1 MGEGRNNRKRKYDR
15 KKNGQPIVL
24 NLSWFLFY
32 GRILNMP
39 RQEIIATRF
48 SEMLDMITC
57 LSIYNGNVEPDHS
70 INDFDDAI
78 QIE

>member
-1 MGEGRNNRKRKYDR
+1 
-15 KKNGQPIVL
+15 
-24 NLSWFLFY
+24 
-32 GRILNMP
+32 MP

-57 LSIYNGNVEPDHS
+57 LSIYNGNAEPDHS